1 MATTFQNIDEYI
13 AGFPEDI
20 QEKLERLRA
29 VIRKAAPQA
38 TEIISYNMPA
48 FALEGSLVYFAGYKH
63 HIGFYPTSTPM
74 KVFREEIAV
83 YKNSKGAIQFPLDKP
98 IPAGLVTRIVKFRV
112 KENKERAALK
122 KKKKKLL

>member
-1 MATTFQNIDEYI
+1 MSTTFRNIDEYI
-13 AGFPEDI
+13 AGFPEDT
-20 QEKLERLRA
+20 QEKLERIRT

-122 KKKKKLL
+122 KKKK

>member
-122 KKKKKLL
+122 KKKK